1 MRVRKLVTGYPSHMI
16 VLGVL
21 LLAAAAVVAVVG
33 VLHNR
38 GTSHPL
44 GSRVEVLG
52 YHLDG
57 STAKLLLAGIIVGA
71 VGMLGLALMVAGS
84 ARRGARARA
93 LRAERR
99 DLRAA
104 ADATAVP
111 VASGRHA
118 QPAGD
123 GVAVRR
129 HWWNRRH
136 ADPTVTAG

>member
-1 MRVRKLVTGYPSHMI
+1 MI
-16 VLGVL
+16 VIGVL
-21 LLAAAAVVAVVG
+21 LLAAAAVVG
-33 VLHNR
+33 VIGILHNR
-38 GTSHPL
+38 GAGHPL
-44 GSRVEVLG
+44 GSRVDVLG

-57 STAKLLLAGIIVGA
+57 STAKLLLAGIVVGA

-84 ARRGARARA
+84 ARHGARARA

-104 ADATAVP
+104 ADGNAVP

-118 QPAGD
+118 YPIDDA
-123 GVAVRR
+123 APVRR

-136 ADPTVTAG
+136 PEPTTG